1 MDTNTMEDVNQDLVR
16 ELPADAEDWQ
26 LQAPIQEA
34 VNLFY
39 DGKLAEAGKLLFD
52 HNPLS
57 SVCSYV
63 CPQEDQYKTHDLMGP
78 GGVPVHIS
86 SIQRYISDY
95 YLSTF
100 EPVRSTRENGKV
112 AVIGAGPAGMAM
124 SIALA
129 RKNYDVTLF
138 EQYEQI
144 GGNLRYGIPEFR
156 LPNLTIDVLATKLVQ
171 FGVRI
176 RPNTVIG
183 INLTMDD
190 LLRDGYE
197 AVYISTGTW
206 RPGKLGIKGES
217 LGHVYFAVEYL
228 KSPTLH
234 QLGKKVIVIGAGN
247 VAMDAARTA
256 FRYGATEVTIYCR
269 TNEASIT
276 ALDHEVYYAKIDG
289 ASFTMY
295 KTAKEIVDDGVIF
308 LDNDIK
314 GRPIAG
320 TEKHYDA
327 DSVIIAIGQRP
338 RSIIVQSTTGIAI
351 DERRRVTVDAN
362 GQTTR
367 EGVFSGG
374 DVVTGARTVIDAVM
388 TSLRVAESIDDY
400 IKAKRAKTKE

>member
-1 MDTNTMEDVNQDLVR
+1 MNKNTMEDENQDRTQEVLT
-16 ELPADAEDWQ
+16 DTDNCQ
-26 LQAPIQEA
+26 LQAPIQDA
-34 VNLFY
+34 INLFY
-39 DGKLAEAGKLLFD
+39 DGKLVEAGKLLFD

-57 SVCSYV
+57 NVCSYV
-63 CPQEDQYKTHDLMGP
+63 CPHEDQYKTHDLMGP

-100 EPVRSTRENGKV
+100 EPVPSTRENGKV
-112 AVIGAGPAGMAM
+112 AIIGAGPAGMAM
-124 SIALA
+124 AFALA

-138 EQYEQI
+138 EQNEQI

-156 LPNLTIDVLATKLVQ
+156 LPNLAIDALATKLVQ

-190 LLRDGYE
+190 LLRDGYD
-197 AVYISTGTW
+197 AVYMCTGTW

-256 FRYGATEVTIYCR
+256 FRYGANEVTIFCR
-269 TNEASIT
+269 TDEASIT
-276 ALDHEVYYAKIDG
+276 ALEHEVYYAKIDG
-289 ASFTMY
+289 ATFSFY

-308 LDNDIK
+308 FDNDRK
-314 GRPIAG
+314 GRPISG
-320 TEKHYDA
+320 SEKHVAA
-327 DSVIIAIGQRP
+327 DSIIIAIGQRP
-338 RSIIVQSTTGIAI
+338 RSIIVQSTTGIEI
-351 DERRRVTVDAN
+351 DNRGRVTVDET

-374 DVVTGARTVIDAVM
+374 DVVTGARTVIEAVE
-388 TSLRVAESIDDY
+388 TSLSLAESIDEY
-400 IKAKRAKTKE
+400 IKAKRAKATV